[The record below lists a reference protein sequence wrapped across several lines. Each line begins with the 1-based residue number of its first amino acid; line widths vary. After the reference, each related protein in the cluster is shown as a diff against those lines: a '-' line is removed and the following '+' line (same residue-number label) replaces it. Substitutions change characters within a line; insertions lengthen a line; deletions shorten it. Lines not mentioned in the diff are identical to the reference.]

1 MFDYT
6 FLLVLGSC
14 IILSAASSM
23 IGLVVVLQK
32 ESLVGDALAHA
43 ALPGVVI
50 AFLLIG
56 QKITL
61 LLLLG
66 AFISGII
73 AVILIYFIRKNV
85 NLPFDGILAVIL
97 SSFFGFGM
105 VLLTFSQKLPNAAQA
120 GLKSF
125 IFGQASAILL
135 EDAYYILIVS
145 TIVFSLFLLFWK
157 EIKIYVF
164 DPLFAQTLGFN
175 NTVIQLLISSLMM
188 VTIITQLQ
196 TVGIILTSSMLIAP
210 GVAALQWTKDF
221 KNAVM
226 LAMVFGSVS
235 ATAGVIFSTIYANV
249 PTGPAIIV
257 VMSLFAIFSLI
268 FGSRGTLQQ
277 HLKQKKFL
285 ISK

>member
-135 EDAYYILIVS
+135 EDAYHILIVS